1 MDIESQL
8 ADGLTKREQ
17 AKLDKLIKDEANAAN
32 TNKVNFVYYRIEP
45 MQSHIKEKPLKL
57 NELKKLF
64 KENE

>member
-17 AKLDKLIKDEANAAN
+17 AKLDKHIKD
-32 TNKVNFVYYRIEP
+32 I
-45 MQSHIKEKPLKL
+45 PLKL